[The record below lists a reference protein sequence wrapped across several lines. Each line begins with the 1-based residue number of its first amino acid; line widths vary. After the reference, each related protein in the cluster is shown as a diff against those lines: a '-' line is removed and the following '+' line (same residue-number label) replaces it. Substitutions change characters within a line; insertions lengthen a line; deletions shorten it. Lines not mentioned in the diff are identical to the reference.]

1 MPDHLIVVKILPIWG
16 NISAAQYI
24 AIIGIILSVS
34 LMIAL
39 NRKKTLNVES

>member
-1 MPDHLIVVKILPIWG
+1 MPDHLMVVKILSIWG
-16 NISAAQYI
+16 NISAAQSI